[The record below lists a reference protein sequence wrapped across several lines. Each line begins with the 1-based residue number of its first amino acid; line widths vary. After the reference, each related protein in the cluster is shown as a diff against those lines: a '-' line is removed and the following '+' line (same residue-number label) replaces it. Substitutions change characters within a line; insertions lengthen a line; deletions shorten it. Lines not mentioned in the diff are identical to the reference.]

1 MHATSVLEPETEVRP
16 FETCSF
22 LWGNHN
28 YLLRQPVQILSARQ
42 NGLWVFECPTYGL
55 SAFSASREEALSQL
69 QEEFAFLYD
78 GLKDESD
85 EALAPDAIALRD
97 RLRADVKQAQV
108 LALCPPTARR
118 SLRRP

>member
-1 MHATSVLEPETEVRP
+1 MHVTSVLEPETVVRP

-28 YLLRQPVQILSARQ
+28 YLLKQPVQILSAYQ
-42 NGLWVFECPTYGL
+42 NGLWVFECPAYGL
-55 SAFSASREEALSQL
+55 SAFSANREEALSHL

-78 GLKDESD
+78 GLVAEPD

-97 RLRADVKQAQV
+97 KLLADVKQAQV
-108 LALCPPTARR
+108 LA
-118 SLRRP
+118 

>member
-1 MHATSVLEPETEVRP
+1 MYATSVLEPETEVRP

-22 LWGNHN
+22 LWGDRN
-28 YLLRQPVQILSARQ
+28 YLLRRPVQILSARQ
-42 NGLWVFECPTYGL
+42 NGLWVFECPAYGL

-78 GLKDESD
+78 GLTEEPD
-85 EALAPDAIALRD
+85 EALTPDAVALRD

-108 LALCPPTARR
+108 LAGFPP
-118 SLRRP
+118 

>member
-1 MHATSVLEPETEVRP
+1 MHATSVLDPETETRP

-22 LWGNHN
+22 LWGNRN

-42 NGLWVFECPTYGL
+42 NGLWVFECPAYGL

-78 GLKDESD
+78 GLTNEPD
-85 EALAPDAIALRD
+85 EALAPDARALRD
-97 RLRADVKQAQV
+97 RLHADVQQAQV
-108 LALCPPTARR
+108 LA
-118 SLRRP
+118 